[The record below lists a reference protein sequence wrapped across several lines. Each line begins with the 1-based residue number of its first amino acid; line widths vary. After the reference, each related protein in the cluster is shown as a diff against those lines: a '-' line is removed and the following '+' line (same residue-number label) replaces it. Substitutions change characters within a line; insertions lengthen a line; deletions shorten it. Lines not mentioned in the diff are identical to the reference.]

1 MSQLGILVIEP
12 KGGRRVMGANLSKHI
27 SAIYWGNKPT
37 INLDEGAMAEQTE
50 SSYITTGYRS
60 PLGPY
65 QRRVEESARGAHL
78 ILDHIFGDKK
88 SYLDPTYTIW
98 DSETAQ
104 KAQDMVLQSC
114 WQGEGNP
121 FTEIPAFLRTAGVD
135 SKALALFTAE
145 SYLLRN
151 IQMYAANLETIEF
164 RIRGFLNSAYSPDQ
178 VEEVITGKKVSDLL
192 SLTLYKGGVQS
203 NFYPSMTFIW
213 MAQLCLALANA
224 SRTDKL
230 AEDPWL
236 LKDFLD
242 PVSKVAAEVYVR
254 RGRETDQEPK
264 TTLSREA
271 QARPFLIAMF
281 PNVFEPISGSGDKK
295 KINNYLLQKLQL
307 TDTGDIDKNLLEAR
321 RYIETSQDQDNLG
334 LQELRDFLG
343 TDTEH
348 QRGDFVF
355 GEDRVIL
362 FDGLKPLWGAKHS
375 STSNPVSSTAVETLP
390 AQGLTMLHRLNQNQ
404 VVQKIHAPRGGK
416 EGKNWVADTLAV
428 LENRKQII
436 FYGPPGT
443 GKTFIAQALVD
454 SYEPEDPAEE
464 LPGSHFEI
472 VQFHPSYT
480 YEDFF
485 EGYRPSTT
493 SPEDKDS
500 SQQSLSFTLKPGP
513 LKRLADRACLEPTRP
528 FFLVIDE
535 INRGNIAKIFGELYF
550 LLEYRD
556 RAITLQYSDAA
567 FSLPENLFIIGT
579 MNTVDRSIATVDS
592 AIRRR
597 FAFVELS
604 PRKEPT
610 RGALAR
616 SGNSVGA
623 QLQEEL
629 NSRLSDRGADLSVG
643 PSYFFGLTT
652 QESLQQ
658 VWDYDILPLLV
669 DYFYGVKTPDQ
680 VESEYAL
687 NTFLTSG
694 SDEEAELEDGD
705 GANDAHGDTGE

>member
-1 MSQLGILVIEP
+1 
-12 KGGRRVMGANLSKHI
+12 
-27 SAIYWGNKPT
+27 
-37 INLDEGAMAEQTE
+37 MAEQTE
-50 SSYITTGYRS
+50 PTYITTGYRS
-60 PLGPY
+60 PLGSY
-65 QRRVEESARGAHL
+65 QLRVEESARGAHL

-98 DSETAQ
+98 DAETAQ

-114 WQGEGNP
+114 WKSDRGP
-121 FTEIPAFLRTAGVD
+121 FEEIPAFLSTAGVD
-135 SKALALFTAE
+135 SKPLALFAAE

-151 IQMYAANLETIEF
+151 IQMYAAKPETVEG
-164 RIRGFLNSAYSPDQ
+164 RIRTFLQSAYSPEQ
-178 VEEVITGKKVSDLL
+178 VEAMLTVREVARLL
-192 SLTLYKGGVQS
+192 SLTLYSGGQQA

-213 MAQLCLALANA
+213 MTQLCLALANV
-224 SRTDKL
+224 SRAEDL
-230 AEDPWL
+230 AEDAWL
-236 LKDFLD
+236 LKDFLS
-242 PVSKVAAEVYVR
+242 PVSEAAAEIYVR

-281 PNVFEPISGSGDKK
+281 PNVFEPISVSGSKK
-295 KINNYLLQKLQL
+295 KINDYLLQKLQL
-307 TDTGDIDKNLLEAR
+307 TDAGDIDKNLLEAR
-321 RYIETSQDQDNLG
+321 RYIETSQDQNNPG
-334 LQELRDFLG
+334 LQEIRDFLG
-343 TDTEH
+343 TATQH
-348 QRGDFVF
+348 QWGDLVF
-355 GEDRVIL
+355 GEDRMVL
-362 FDGLKPLWGAKHS
+362 FDGLKPLWNSTQS
-375 STSNPVSSTAVETLP
+375 STSNPDSSISVEDLQ
-390 AQGLTMLHRLNQNQ
+390 AQGLTMLRILNQDQ
-404 VVQKIHAPRGGK
+404 IVQKIHAPRAGEDGR
-416 EGKNWVADTLAV
+416 NWVAETLAV

-443 GKTFIAQALVD
+443 GKTFIAQAIVD
-454 SYEPEDPAEE
+454 SYEFEEPAEE

-493 SPEDKDS
+493 SPTDKDS
-500 SQQSLSFTLKPGP
+500 SHQSLSFTLKPGP
-513 LKRLADRACLEPTRP
+513 LKRLADRARQEPTRP
-528 FFLVIDE
+528 FFLIIDE

-579 MNTVDRSIATVDS
+579 MNTVDRSIATVDA

-616 SGNSVGA
+616 SGHSLGA

-629 NSRLSDRGADLSVG
+629 NSRLSNRGADLSVG

-652 QESLQQ
+652 QESLEQ

-669 DYFYGVKTPDQ
+669 DYFYGVKTADQ

-687 NTFLTSG
+687 TTFLTSDN
-694 SDEEAELEDGD
+694 DETDELEEGS
-705 GANDAHGDTGE
+705 GNHDAHGDTAE

>member
-1 MSQLGILVIEP
+1 
-12 KGGRRVMGANLSKHI
+12 
-27 SAIYWGNKPT
+27 
-37 INLDEGAMAEQTE
+37 
-50 SSYITTGYRS
+50 
-60 PLGPY
+60 
-65 QRRVEESARGAHL
+65 
-78 ILDHIFGDKK
+78 
-88 SYLDPTYTIW
+88 
-98 DSETAQ
+98 
-104 KAQDMVLQSC
+104 
-114 WQGEGNP
+114 
-121 FTEIPAFLRTAGVD
+121 
-135 SKALALFTAE
+135 
-145 SYLLRN
+145 
-151 IQMYAANLETIEF
+151 
-164 RIRGFLNSAYSPDQ
+164 
-178 VEEVITGKKVSDLL
+178 
-192 SLTLYKGGVQS
+192 
-203 NFYPSMTFIW
+203 MTFIW
-213 MAQLCLALANA
+213 MAQLCQALANA
-224 SRTDKL
+224 PRADEL
-230 AEDPWL
+230 AENPWL
-236 LKDFLD
+236 LKDFLS
-242 PVSKVAAEVYVR
+242 PVSEAAAEIYVR
-254 RGRETDQEPK
+254 RGRETGQEPRRS
-264 TTLSREA
+264 LSLDA
-271 QARPFLIAMF
+271 HARPFLIAMF
-281 PNVFEPISGSGDKK
+281 PNVFEPIGVSSSKK
-295 KINNYLLQKLQL
+295 KINDYLLQKLQL
-307 TDTGDIDKNLLEAR
+307 TDEGDIDKNLLEAR
-321 RYIETSQDQDNLG
+321 CYIETSQDQDNPG
-334 LQELRDFLG
+334 LQEIQDFLG
-343 TDTEH
+343 TDTHH

-355 GEDRVIL
+355 GEDRVVL
-362 FDGLKPLWGAKHS
+362 FDGLMPLWGTPRS
-375 STSNPVSSTAVETLP
+375 STSNPVSSASVETLP

-513 LKRLADRACLEPTRP
+513 LKRLADRACQEPARP

-629 NSRLSDRGADLSVG
+629 NSRLSNRGADLSVG

-694 SDEEAELEDGD
+694 SGEEAELEEGD
-705 GANDAHGDTGE
+705 GANDAQGDTGE

>member
-1 MSQLGILVIEP
+1 
-12 KGGRRVMGANLSKHI
+12 MGATLSKHI

-65 QRRVEESARGAHL
+65 QLRVEESACGAHL

-88 SYLDPTYTIW
+88 SYLDPTCTIW
-98 DSETAQ
+98 DSETAH

-121 FTEIPAFLRTAGVD
+121 FTEIPAFLRIAGVD

-151 IQMYAANLETIEF
+151 IQMDAAKPETIEF
-164 RIRGFLNSAYSPDQ
+164 RIRILLEGAYTPEQ
-178 VEEVITGKKVSDLL
+178 AEAMLTGKEIARLL
-192 SLTLYKGGVQS
+192 SLTLYKGGQQA

-213 MAQLCLALANA
+213 MAQLCQALANA
-224 SRTDKL
+224 PRADEL
-230 AEDPWL
+230 AENPWL
-236 LKDFLD
+236 LKDFLS
-242 PVSKVAAEVYVR
+242 PVSEAAAEIYVR
-254 RGRETDQEPK
+254 RGRETGQEPRRS
-264 TTLSREA
+264 LSLDA
-271 QARPFLIAMF
+271 HARPFLIAMF
-281 PNVFEPISGSGDKK
+281 PNVFEPIGVSSSKK
-295 KINNYLLQKLQL
+295 KINDYLLQKLQL
-307 TDTGDIDKNLLEAR
+307 TDEGDIDKNLLEAR
-321 RYIETSQDQDNLG
+321 CYIETSQDQDNPG
-334 LQELRDFLG
+334 LQEIQDFLG
-343 TDTEH
+343 TDTHH

-355 GEDRVIL
+355 GEDRVVL
-362 FDGLKPLWGAKHS
+362 FDGLMPLWGTPRS
-375 STSNPVSSTAVETLP
+375 STSNPVSSASVETLP

-513 LKRLADRACLEPTRP
+513 LKRLADRARQYPKQP
-528 FFLVIDE
+528 FFLIIDE

-556 RAITLQYSDAA
+556 RAITLQYSDDA

-579 MNTVDRSIATVDS
+579 MNTVDRSIATVDA

-610 RGALAR
+610 RGALVR
-616 SGNSVGA
+616 SRNSLGA

-629 NSRLSDRGADLSVG
+629 NSRLSNRSADLSVG
-643 PSYFFGLTT
+643 PSYFFGVTT
-652 QESLQQ
+652 QESLEQ

-669 DYFYGVKTPDQ
+669 DYFYGVKTADQ
-680 VESEYAL
+680 VEEEYAL

-694 SDEEAELEDGD
+694 SDEEAELEEGD
-705 GANDAHGDTGE
+705 GATDAHRDTGE